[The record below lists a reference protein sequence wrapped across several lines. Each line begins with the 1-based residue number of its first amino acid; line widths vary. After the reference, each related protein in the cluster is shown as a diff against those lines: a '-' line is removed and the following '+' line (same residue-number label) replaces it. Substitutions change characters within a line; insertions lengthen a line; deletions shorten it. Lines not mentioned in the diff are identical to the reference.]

1 MRLLKPVPPIQ
12 QKQSD
17 GMIKA
22 QIQIFVQILP
32 IYRLQ
37 KKEFSIFF
45 SVRGQDFIKRTVN
58 EAGCFLDLIKVHDQ
72 CKDDFNVYVIK
83 KCKKCPRN
91 KIM

>member
-45 SVRGQDFIKRTVN
+45 SVRGQDFSKRTVN
-58 EAGCFLDLIKVHDQ
+58 EVGCFLDLIEFHDQ
-72 CKDDFNVYVIK
+72 FKNDFNVYVIK
-83 KCKKCPRN
+83 KCKRCLGN

>member
-17 GMIKA
+17 GMIKSA
-22 QIQIFVQILP
+22 DSNLCSNP
-32 IYRLQ
+32 SYLQ
-37 KKEFSIFF
+37 VTEKEFSIFF